1 MQVVHKCR
9 HGNAINMDLG
19 LASLAVTSDGE
30 KIAPPKFPCSALK
43 RFGWLQPRLSHKL
56 KGSSNRTTAWLK
68 LAKAHAAVND
78 QRSMSAMRRLRH

>member
-1 MQVVHKCR
+1 MFCPEEIRV
-9 HGNAINMDLG
+9 AT
-19 LASLAVTSDGE
+19 A
-30 KIAPPKFPCSALK
+30 AP
-43 RFGWLQPRLSHKL
+43 QPRV